1 MDEKDSMTPDT
12 IPQSTPVDGTVPAG
26 RKNRRPVVIGV
37 AAAVAVVLAVGG
49 VCGYRAWE
57 DHRVSVARGA
67 CGSAVAAR
75 RRPWTRIGRCS
86 PRMIRPT
93 R

>member
-1 MDEKDSMTPDT
+1 MEDNVTSDAVKDH
-12 IPQSTPVDGTVPAG
+12 PAG
-26 RKNRRPVVIGV
+26 TGRNGKRVIVGV
-37 AAAVAVVLAVGG
+37 AAAVAVVLALGG

-57 DHRVSVARGA
+57 DHRVSVGR
-67 CGSAVAAR
+67 AVPPSQPR

-86 PRMIRPT
+86 TRTPRRP

>member
-1 MDEKDSMTPDT
+1 MEDNVTSDAVKDH
-12 IPQSTPVDGTVPAG
+12 PAG
-26 RKNRRPVVIGV
+26 TGRNGKRVVVGV

-49 VCGYRAWE
+49 VCGYSAYENHRSPWRVGRAVPPS
-57 DHRVSVARGA
+57 RP
-67 CGSAVAAR
+67 R

-86 PRMIRPT
+86 ARTPRRP